1 MLPGP
6 GYETPEKFSHWE
18 SRSKFSKLM
27 IIELFYSWIL
37 NMNRGSLD
45 TRSFRRVHL
54 SVIRYTKWLGGPERF
69 PAGAL
74 LRETGPRTRFFKGR
88 TMPTAEKNHYYPVD
102 TTISNRSN
110 SDLAGQWIAFS
121 TLWITTLVAW
131 MLPTWQPSQALYTV
145 QCQHVWSPTGN

>member
-6 GYETPEKFSHWE
+6 GYETPEKFSHRD

-37 NMNRGSLD
+37 NMNRGSRD
-45 TRSFRRVHL
+45 TRSCRRVHL
-54 SVIRYTKWLGGPERF
+54 SVIRYTKWLGGLERF

-88 TMPTAEKNHYYPVD
+88 TMPTAEKI
-102 TTISNRSN
+102 TTIQWIPRYIID
-110 SDLAGQWIAFS
+110 SDFAGQWIAFS